1 MPSPRALIL
10 TAAALL
16 APPSLHA
23 RAALGRDGGA
33 IGVIGPASALTQPV
47 GRSIGAPGTA
57 LPRVQNDRHSMQ
69 AQPRGA
75 GNSCTIYGFIG
86 GLSGGGT
93 LSSIGVFDL
102 TGQTQGGFALGTRAA
117 VASGTAG
124 SLQADIGAAP
134 QGSIAG
140 QVVRQQMG
148 NLLTVA
154 TTTGCNSG
162 TTFTTALTSNPAGSG
177 NTVVAVLNTQ
187 RIEATYT
194 VAYNYDPNNPYYC
207 YYNNNPFNYFP
218 CNIFYAQANFSFLTS
233 TFPAQGAGNYS
244 LTIVQATVNVQ

>member
-1 MPSPRALIL
+1 MRWPSALML
-10 TAAALL
+10 TAALL
-16 APPSLHA
+16 WVPPSLHA
-23 RAALGRDGGA
+23 QATLGRDGGA
-33 IGVIGPASALTQPV
+33 IGVIGPASALSQSA
-47 GRSIGAPGTA
+47 GRTSGTA
-57 LPRVQNDRHSMQ
+57 GT
-69 AQPRGA
+69 AIPRGHVGQHA
-75 GNSCTIYGFIG
+75 TQMQLGQTGNACTIYGFLG

-102 TGQTQGGFALGTRAA
+102 TGHAQGGLALGTRAA
-117 VASGTAG
+117 IASGAAG

-140 QVVRQQMG
+140 QVVRQQAG

-154 TTTGCNSG
+154 TTTGCNAG
-162 TTFTTALTSNPAGSG
+162 TSFTTALTSNPAGSG

-207 YYNNNPFNYFP
+207 YYTNNPFKYFP
-218 CNIFYAQANFSFLTS
+218 CNIFYAKANFSFLTS